1 MMSNVD
7 LAASTNAPTHDG
19 EDSGRLTTFNQYRGI
34 LFSIAYRMV
43 GSVADAE
50 DLIQDTFIRW
60 QQASDGEIRSPKA
73 FLITIVSRL
82 CINHLQSA
90 RVQREEYMGQWLPEP
105 LATDS
110 GRDPLGLLRGDESVS
125 MAFMVMLER
134 LTPVERAVFLL
145 REIFDYEYAE
155 IATLLGLS
163 EVNGRQILRRAGQ
176 HIRAARP
183 RFKASPQEHDDLL
196 ERFLQATGIGDMDQ
210 LVELLS
216 GDALLHSDGG
226 GKGIAL
232 PNVLCGADRIARAI
246 IGGLKKFVPTNM
258 VQRIMQI
265 NGASALVSYLNG
277 DPHSVLMFDT
287 AEGHIRAIYIVSNP
301 AKLGHLPPAPA

>member
-1 MMSNVD
+1 
-7 LAASTNAPTHDG
+7 
-19 EDSGRLTTFNQYRGI
+19 
-34 LFSIAYRMV
+34 
-43 GSVADAE
+43 
-50 DLIQDTFIRW
+50 
-60 QQASDGEIRSPKA
+60 
-73 FLITIVSRL
+73 
-82 CINHLQSA
+82 
-90 RVQREEYMGQWLPEP
+90 
-105 LATDS
+105 
-110 GRDPLGLLRGDESVS
+110 
-125 MAFMVMLER
+125 MVMLER

-155 IATLLGLS
+155 IATVLGLS
-163 EVNGRQILRRAGQ
+163 EVNGRQILRRARQ

-196 ERFLQATGIGDMDQ
+196 KRFLQATGIGDMDQ

-216 GDALLHSDGG
+216 GDAVLHSDGG

-232 PNVLCGADRIARAI
+232 PNVVCGADRIARAI

-258 VQRIMQI
+258 LQRIMQI

-287 AEGHIRAIYIVSNP
+287 DEGHIRAIYIVSNP
-301 AKLGHLPPAPA
+301 AKLGHLAPAPA

>member
-1 MMSNVD
+1 
-7 LAASTNAPTHDG
+7 
-19 EDSGRLTTFNQYRGI
+19 
-34 LFSIAYRMV
+34 
-43 GSVADAE
+43 
-50 DLIQDTFIRW
+50 
-60 QQASDGEIRSPKA
+60 
-73 FLITIVSRL
+73 
-82 CINHLQSA
+82 
-90 RVQREEYMGQWLPEP
+90 MGQWLPEP

-110 GRDPLGLLRGDESVS
+110 WSDPLGLLRADESVS

-155 IATLLGLS
+155 IATVLGLS
-163 EVNGRQILRRAGQ
+163 EVNGRQILRRARQ

-196 ERFLQATGIGDMDQ
+196 KRFLQATGIGDMDQ

-216 GDALLHSDGG
+216 GDAVLHSDGG

-232 PNVLCGADRIARAI
+232 PNVVCGADRIARAI

-258 VQRIMQI
+258 LQRIMQI

-287 AEGHIRAIYIVSNP
+287 D
-301 AKLGHLPPAPA
+301 